1 MSNHGQKRI
10 EVYEGDTVDKLVADF
25 REKCPIDDS
34 MAFKLAGLLQEQ
46 MDNVLDR
53 IDEDEEIDEE

>member
-1 MSNHGQKRI
+1 VDARGEPKLYVDVNVSNHGQKRI

-34 MAFKLAGLLQEQ
+34 MAFKLAGLLQE
-46 MDNVLDR
+46 
-53 IDEDEEIDEE
+53 